1 MFETGSMG
9 LLAWRAGA
17 ATRELVLELALEV
30 ALEQS
35 LLLKS
40 SGLTPAAVQV
50 AVTSSLSLS
59 VKSVEQTQSVAFL
72 LAQLSNVERSISF
85 MMAVWILSEDF
96 IRYLNC
102 LWITYGTRI
111 NVTDGRGGDSGDQ
124 ESGGDEGT
132 HCG

>member
-72 LAQLSNVERSISF
+72 LAQLSNVERSMSF
-85 MMAVWILSEDF
+85 MMALWILSDF
-96 IRYLNC
+96 IRYFNC

-124 ESGGDEGT
+124 ESSGDEGT